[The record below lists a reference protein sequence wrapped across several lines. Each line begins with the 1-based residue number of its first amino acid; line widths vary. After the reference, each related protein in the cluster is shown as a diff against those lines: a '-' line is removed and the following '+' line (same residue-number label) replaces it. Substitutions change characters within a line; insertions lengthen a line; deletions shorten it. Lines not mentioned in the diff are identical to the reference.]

1 MATTPCEAAVA
12 LRKRSRPWPLL
23 QRAVRFGVSLGTPFI
38 LVSAFT
44 AILSALSDPTPEPGM
59 TRIQRRLATTRA
71 WLIACLALLLPF
83 AASAQQGGL
92 EIDIVGGNAQALPIA
107 VVPMPYQGSGAAP
120 ETDVA
125 RVVREDLSRSGQFRG
140 LPEQD
145 MIERPTRGGEVN
157 YATWRTLRQDFLVVG
172 RVVDAG
178 GGAYRVEYELFDVA
192 KQERLLGI
200 AMTGRANAMRDV
212 GHQIADAIYEKILG
226 VRGAFWTRIAYVT
239 STGTGDA
246 TRYAL
251 MVADADGHNPQ
262 VVVRSTEP
270 LMSPSWSPDGRRLA
284 YVSFEHNN
292 NSAIYI
298 QDLGTGARERVA
310 SFRGINSSPAF
321 SPDGNRLALTLS
333 RSGSPEIYVMDLGSK
348 ALTQLTSQMGI
359 DTEPVWSADGR
370 SIYFTSDRGG
380 RPQVYQVPAT
390 GGSATRVT
398 FQGNYNASP
407 TVSFD
412 DSKIAVAQGS
422 GNVYRIALL
431 DRSLGT
437 PRWSTLSPG
446 SLDESPSFAPNASMV
461 LYAGR
466 EGARGVL
473 YAVSADGR
481 VRQRLVLADGNVREP
496 AWGPYRQR

>member
-1 MATTPCEAAVA
+1 
-12 LRKRSRPWPLL
+12 
-23 QRAVRFGVSLGTPFI
+23 
-38 LVSAFT
+38 
-44 AILSALSDPTPEPGM
+44 M
-59 TRIQRRLATTRA
+59 TRTKRRTSTTTRA
-71 WLIACLALLLPF
+71 WFAACLALLLPF
-83 AASAQQGGL
+83 AAVAQQGGL
-92 EIDIVGGNAQALPIA
+92 EIDIVGGNPQALPIA
-107 VVPMPYQGSGAAP
+107 VVPMPYQGAGVAP
-120 ETDVA
+120 DTDVA
-125 RVVREDLSRSGQFRG
+125 RVVREDLARSGQFRG

-145 MIERPTRGGEVN
+145 MIDRPTRGSEVD
-157 YATWRTLRQDFLVVG
+157 YATWRMLQQDFLVVG

-212 GHQIADAIYEKILG
+212 AHQMADAIYEKILG

-239 STGTGDA
+239 STGTGENIN
-246 TRYAL
+246 YAL

-270 LMSPSWSPDGRRLA
+270 LMSPDWSPDGRRLA
-284 YVSFEHNN
+284 YVSFEHNQ
-292 NSAIYI
+292 NSAIYL
-298 QDLGTGARERVA
+298 QDLATGARERVA

-321 SPDGNRLALTLS
+321 SPDGSKLALTLS
-333 RSGSPEIYVMDLGSK
+333 RSGSPEIYVMDLASK
-348 ALTQLTSQMGI
+348 ALAQLTNQMGI
-359 DTEPVWSADGR
+359 DTEPTWSADGA

-380 RPQVYQVPAT
+380 RPQVYQVPAG
-390 GGSATRVT
+390 GGSASRVT
-398 FQGNYNASP
+398 FQGSYNASP

-412 DSKIAVAQGS
+412 GTKIAVAQGS

-466 EGARGVL
+466 EGTRGVL

-496 AWGPYRQR
+496 AWGPYRER